1 MRWFAWVMF
10 AALVQGCAV
19 APTQS
24 SAQLFDD
31 QRFQAPSASI
41 DAHGALALSA
51 GMRRFLDED
60 MRRLVRAEGAQR
72 ALVWALSSRT
82 GLRLTYDASSTR
94 TAAEAFEARSG
105 NCLSL
110 ALMAGALARE
120 LGLGVTYQSGL
131 NVETVSRNGSLQLT
145 SGHVNLRLG
154 NTQREPGTAR
164 TTNDVVIDFLP
175 ESEIRGLRTR
185 VIGEQTVLAMFM
197 NNRAVE
203 ALSRGAIDDAYWWA
217 RGATLQD
224 PTFLAAVNTLAVV
237 YMRHGD
243 TELAHRALRHVVQL
257 EPGNAP
263 ALTNLVQ
270 VLERQQ
276 RYADAEQARARL
288 RQLEP
293 HPPYYFF
300 DRGMAALKA
309 GDPRAASDL
318 FAQELKRAAYD
329 DEFHFWLGVAHLR
342 SGNTQRATAQFE
354 KAAQYTHSSELRE
367 LYAGKLA
374 WVRSH
379 QGDMGTTSA
388 PAVSPHPAGSPRR

>member
-1 MRWFAWVMF
+1 MRWFAWVMC
-10 AALVQGCAV
+10 AVLVQGCAGTPMQ
-19 APTQS
+19 AD
-24 SAQLFDD
+24 AQLFDD
-31 QRFQAPSASI
+31 KRFEAPSGHI
-41 DAHGALALSA
+41 DAHGAVALSA

-60 MRRLVRAEGAQR
+60 IRRLARIEGPQK

-82 GLRLTYDASSTR
+82 GLRLAYDASTTR
-94 TAAEAFEARSG
+94 TAAEAFETRSG

-131 NVETVSRNGSLQLT
+131 NVETVSRSGGLQLT

-164 TTNDVVIDFLP
+164 TTSDVVIDFLP
-175 ESEIRGLRTR
+175 ESEIRGLRTKA
-185 VIGEQTVLAMFM
+185 IGEQTLLAMFM

-203 ALSRGAIDDAYWWA
+203 LLSRGAIDDAYWWA
-217 RGATLQD
+217 RGATLED

-243 TELAHRALRHVVQL
+243 NDLAHRALRHVTWI
-257 EPGNAP
+257 EPGNAA

-276 RYADAEQARARL
+276 QFADAEQVRAKL

-293 HPPYYFF
+293 YPPYYFF

-309 GDPRAASDL
+309 GDPRAAGDL
-318 FAQELKRAAYD
+318 FAEELKRAAYD

-342 SGNTQRATAQFE
+342 SGDTQRATAQFE

-379 QGDMGTTSA
+379 QADPGITSA
-388 PAVSPHPAGSPRR
+388 PAGAPHPAGSPRR